1 MFLGHFAVAL
11 ALKPRA
17 RRASL
22 GTLFAAA
29 QALDLVWPV
38 FVLLGWESLR
48 IVPAADPFLRLD
60 FHSYPY
66 SHSLLAALGWSLAV
80 AAGYAALRHNRQV
93 AAWLGLA
100 VFSHWVLDWISHR
113 PDLPLAPGLATRV
126 GLGLW
131 NHPAATVLVELGVF
145 AAGAVLYL
153 RATRARNRR
162 GKILIWVLLGFLVV
176 VYLAN
181 VWGPP
186 PASARGVAWSAV
198 AMWLLVAW
206 AAWADQGREARV
218 AAGVS

>member
-11 ALKPRA
+11 ALKPKA

-29 QALDLVWPV
+29 QALDLLWPV

-48 IVPAADPFLRLD
+48 IVSAADPFLRLE
-60 FHSYPY
+60 FLHYPY
-66 SHSLLAALGWSLAV
+66 SHSLLAAVVWGLLFAL
-80 AAGYAALRHNRQV
+80 GYAALRGHRRM

-100 VFSHWVLDWISHR
+100 VLSHWVLDWLSHR
-113 PDLPLAPGLATRV
+113 PDLPLAPGLSARV

-131 NHPAATVLVELGVF
+131 NHAAATLAVELAMF
-145 AAGAVLYL
+145 AAGAAVYL
-153 RATRARNRR
+153 RATRARGRA
-162 GKILIWVLLGFLVV
+162 GSLAIWALLGFLVL
-176 VYLAN
+176 VYLAS

-186 PASARGVAWSAV
+186 PRSAHDVAVSAL

-206 AAWADQGREARV
+206 AAWADRLRESAP
-218 AAGVS
+218 APA